1 LIEEAALVQ
10 ETEREAKGEDLS
22 LVQIKRRLDN
32 LDQRLDN
39 IDTMVTAL
47 AERAMKRPLSVTITC
62 PNCGQTVEIGMV
74 GSEKM
79 MR

>member
-1 LIEEAALVQ
+1 
-10 ETEREAKGEDLS
+10 
-22 LVQIKRRLDN
+22 
-32 LDQRLDN
+32 
-39 IDTMVTAL
+39 MVTAL

-62 PNCGQTVEIGMV
+62 PNCGRTVEIGMV

>member
-1 LIEEAALVQ
+1 MAQ
-10 ETEREAKGEDLS
+10 RTEREAKEEELS
-22 LVQIKRRLDN
+22 LEQMKRRLDT

-62 PNCGQTVEIGMV
+62 PNCGQIIELGMV